1 MARFS
6 LACTKGT
13 YVRSIAHELGQKIGC
28 GAHLVQLSR
37 VRSGKFEVSD
47 AVPLQKILSL
57 STTELEQQVIPF
69 LKLARERE

>member
-1 MARFS
+1 
-6 LACTKGT
+6 
-13 YVRSIAHELGQKIGC
+13 
-28 GAHLVQLSR
+28 LSR